1 MDHVHFGNTKE
12 KNQVVEVVV
21 DSLNISVNESLQIFQ
36 TKEIKYHWNN

>member
-12 KNQVVEVVV
+12 KNQVVEAVV

-36 TKEIKYHWNN
+36 TKEIKCH